1 MKRALP
7 FLDTFPIFKG
17 DKIKI
22 KFKIQNESIDI
33 SQFHFEELIP
43 EMQLEISNR
52 CDIATKMSLFLT
64 CKTLYFTIYNKSLL
78 SRPKLSWS
86 FFARECMI
94 HNHVDLIRFGLSI
107 GMNLDLFSNYI
118 KIAFFN
124 NSKEVIEMAEFK
136 NIDVSEITAITLN
149 HINCDN
155 NNKQKEFN
163 WLKLKHP
170 NFIYSNYCLCINL
183 HNNDNININKI
194 NKNLN
199 QFKSTLLNENTW
211 KYIFAKSDKET
222 IEYILSLDISNFPI
236 NFSTVGF
243 NKNSLVFYLIEPLLT
258 SNNKINELVNSI
270 IKYDNIEMFKLVELT
285 EFNNFFL
292 KTYSLDK
299 YICSFMNNCIFNQGF
314 KIFNYLY
321 SKFKHLYK
329 VNLNSNLLRYNRSL
343 IDIIHIFKTLNIE
356 FNYKD
361 FSHLQKYF
369 NFNIYIEY
377 LQQNLEI
384 NYKELLLNNLSNDKY
399 KIINHIIRNGK
410 FFEAAVEILL
420 CEDSTYSQKCFII
433 DLLPFNNSVVSKIA
447 LYDSKIVKFSTK
459 MKIFK
464 LFEEK
469 GKPMNKEQFTSLLL
483 FDFDEN
489 YMIEQYNKIK
499 EIDFDQLWKECKLN
513 SVLIFNLINT
523 LKTKF
528 KIKFIPMKLQMF
540 KSLFK

>member
-1 MKRALP
+1 MKRTLP
-7 FLDTFPIFKG
+7 FLNTFPVFKE

-22 KFKIQNESIDI
+22 KFKIQNESMDI
-33 SQFHFEELIP
+33 YQFHFEELIP
-43 EMQLEISNR
+43 EMQLEISNC
-52 CDIATKMSLFLT
+52 CDIVTKMSLFLT
-64 CKTLYFTIYNKSLL
+64 CKKLYFTIYNKSLL
-78 SRPKLSWS
+78 SRPKLTWS
-86 FFARECMI
+86 FFAKECMI

-107 GMNLDLFSNYI
+107 GMSLDLFSNHI
-118 KIAFFN
+118 KLAFLS
-124 NSKEVIEMAEFK
+124 NSKEVIEMQEFK

-149 HINCDN
+149 HINC
-155 NNKQKEFN
+155 NNKEKEFN

-170 NFIYSNYCLCINL
+170 NFVYSDYCLCSNL
-183 HNNDNININKI
+183 NNNININKI

-199 QFKSTLLNENTW
+199 QFKTTLLNKNAW
-211 KYIFAKSDKET
+211 KYIFAKSNKET
-222 IEYILSLDISNFPI
+222 IEYILSLNINNFPI

-243 NKNSLVFYLIEPLLT
+243 NKNILVFYLIEPLLT
-258 SNNKINELVNSI
+258 SSNKINELLDGI
-270 IKYDNIEMFKLVELT
+270 IKYDNIEMFKLIELF
-285 EFNNFFL
+285 ELNKFL
-292 KTYSLDK
+292 KKTYSLDK
-299 YICSFMNNCIFNQGF
+299 YICSFMNNCILNQGF

-329 VNLNSNLLRYNRSL
+329 IELNSNLLRYNNSL
-343 IDIIHIFKTLNIE
+343 IQIIDIFKTCNIE

-399 KIINHIIRNGK
+399 KIINHIINNDK
-410 FFEAAVEILL
+410 IFEAAVEILL

-433 DLLPFNNSVVSKIA
+433 DLLHLNNSVLSKIA

-469 GKPMNKEQFTSLLL
+469 GIPMNKKQFTSLLL

-499 EIDFDQLWKECKLN
+499 EIDFDQLWKECKLS
-513 SVLIFNLINT
+513 SVLILNLIKT

-528 KIKFIPMKLQMF
+528 KIINIVV
-540 KSLFK
+540 